1 VPDAEKPKEK
11 KPVLFVLPKGI
22 SAEEAARLLRELIAK
37 HAGKPAGAAGG
48 DERARRRSDN

>member
-22 SAEEAARLLRELIAK
+22 SAEEPARLLREMIAN
-37 HAGKPAGAAGG
+37 HMEKPAGTAGGEEGG
-48 DERARRRSDN
+48 DEATK